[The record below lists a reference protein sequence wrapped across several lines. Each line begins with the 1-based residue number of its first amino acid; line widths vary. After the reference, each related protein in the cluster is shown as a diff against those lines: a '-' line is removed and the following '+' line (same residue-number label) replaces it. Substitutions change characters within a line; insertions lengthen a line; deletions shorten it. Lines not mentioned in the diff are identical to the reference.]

1 MCKPLRDGG
10 RRCPIHLHG
19 SASAIKVAS
28 KISGLTKYQTE
39 RLFSELTREGR
50 RAEVPTTEQ
59 IENNVANIRS
69 LATKV
74 DMSENIEKEL
84 TKSVEHDRELDGP
97 TGYAQRTIIER
108 AKDRAKSLNKVFNEV
123 AQRTGLTVEEVKHK
137 YETVRDGVTRE
148 RGAEYPEEY
157 TSTTRANAVRL
168 NVPYD
173 VSSVVA
179 LERIRNMQQ
188 ETRQRVTR
196 MDAPETSI
204 LESYGYNDGRLEVT
218 IRDNPTLY
226 AYQNVPEDLWDKFK
240 NSSDPTVVLV
250 QEIAGRR
257 EFQYASREEA
267 EADSQLHRCAS
278 CGQFANMQHVC
289 AVKTVREEI
298 AKNVPAEQVEEVLLK
313 TPGIAEQIT
322 VEVSEPVVEETVEED
337 PSSDDENN
345 IPVEATPDVPVP
357 AADIPVRL
365 LADNTVKPEDYPTT
379 KEIEVAFGSEQA
391 KEVSYTGPVTL
402 EEQLKPTLNNPPV
415 VWDHEHPRSGFRHVD
430 SSDTSK
436 WGWPE
441 EMKKMAE
448 TGAKHGVN
456 YIFALKG
463 TEFEVLTSY
472 DTNFYQST
480 ISHSWSYGTTKLY
493 RVFKDNPNVKDFT
506 EVSQGDFRD
515 KEKEQLEALAQRDDV
530 VKVNVIAT
538 ISKRDHVDAIE
549 NKKLAPKVRIGDMR
563 EIKKAFKENK
573 AVILPVAFHLPPGN
587 RVFDDQGYALGGSN
601 SEVEGQ
607 IVARR
612 GKNGEVEILSSQR
625 SLKCSCY
632 SYRTKYYC
640 SHVSYAYRHLG
651 NAVAQAT
658 IGSVNNRATD
668 GDPNSAE
675 NKKIRLLGALISRPD
690 IDVVDRKDGSH
701 YITFGETIGNNR
713 SSTTMGYYSDI
724 RYNVVVPKRLFTGET
739 PTFDDYK
746 DAIDLDR
753 MSRSVSYI
761 YTPARLAQVRQA
773 LKKADVQVPVKL
785 SFGRHP
791 ANLPGNVT
799 GTLTFEKTNNT
810 VDANNIV
817 VKENTLKCDCP
828 VYAEKYDCE
837 HVRFAIKQPGVF
849 LNLKKREDSVYNL
862 DNFMHLRRAD
872 INTVRDVAV
881 QMSTNNWTR
890 EQAEAEV
897 ARLQEVAR
905 RAAEAAEAERQER
918 IRISRLAAAER
929 RREENQRREEANQET
944 IKVTDEY
951 VNEMIQRWE
960 QDEETYAANPDKFY
974 DDVSAALKRKAAG
987 EPVLAF
993 RTENVTDGMASPV
1006 DGARRFGV
1014 ELEFDFPT
1022 AMGSREQREALVA
1035 IGQEL
1040 YTSGLTPAAH
1050 QAYYHSAQASGWE
1063 KWSFEQDGTV
1073 AGEVVSPVLSD
1084 NPEDWRQLQTVCAIL
1099 RKHGAIATT
1108 RTGSHVHV
1116 STASFGSST
1125 AKNAQLLRDTNA
1137 DEDILYRL
1145 ASNPTKGTH
1154 RGTQWCGPNVDDQ
1167 MGDISVDVK
1176 EGHNVLGPIAY
1187 NNHNIAVNFGAA
1199 SQEEYKKQH
1208 VEFRHWD
1215 GTLDESVIQAQ
1226 VLVSLGMVD
1235 RAERTV
1241 IQEGGTKRERREKK
1255 SLGTNR
1261 SQEKIVREGNDRRK
1275 LTKEEYQKVN
1285 YDAMAFIDS
1294 IARRPEDK
1302 EQLASLVAI
1311 TKWQS

>member
-1 MCKPLRDGG
+1 MCKPIRDGG
-10 RRCPIHLHG
+10 KRCPVHLFR

-28 KISGLTKYQTE
+28 KISGLTRYQTE

-59 IENNVANIRS
+59 VEANVANIRS
-69 LATKV
+69 LATKIG
-74 DMSENIEKEL
+74 MSENIEKEL
-84 TKSVEHDRELDGP
+84 AKSVEHDREIDGP
-97 TGYAQRTIIER
+97 TGYAQRIIIER
-108 AKDRAKSLNKVFNEV
+108 SKERAKSLDKVFGEV

-157 TSTTRANAVRL
+157 TSATRANAVRL

-196 MDAPETSI
+196 MDAPESSI
-204 LESYGYNDGRLEVT
+204 LESYGYDDGRLEVT

-226 AYQNVPEDLWDKFK
+226 AYHDVPEDLWDKFK

-278 CGQFANMQHVC
+278 CGQFANLQHVC

-298 AKNVPAEQVEEVLLK
+298 AKHVPAEQVEEVLLK

-322 VEVSEPVVEETVEED
+322 VDAPEPVVEETVEEEN
-337 PSSDDENN
+337 SSVEENTV
-345 IPVEATPDVPVP
+345 PVETVPDVPIA
-357 AADIPVRL
+357 AADIPTRL
-365 LADNTVKPEDYPTT
+365 LSDNTISPEDYPTT
-379 KEIEVAFGSEQA
+379 TELEVSFGAEEA
-391 KEVSYTGPVTL
+391 KKVSYTGPVTL
-402 EEQLKPTLNNPPV
+402 EEQLKPTLVSPAL
-415 VWDHEHPRSGFRHVD
+415 VWEHEHPASGSRHID
-430 SSDTSK
+430 SSETSK

-441 EMKKMAE
+441 EMRVMAE
-448 TGAKHGVN
+448 NGAKHGIN
-456 YIFALKG
+456 YIFSLKG
-463 TEFEVLTSY
+463 SEFEVITSY
-472 DTNFYQST
+472 DSNFYQS
-480 ISHSWSYGTTKLY
+480 SVSQPWSFGKTKLY
-493 RVFKDNPNVKDFT
+493 RVFKDNPNVQEFS

-515 KEKEQLEALAQRDDV
+515 KEKEQLEALEQRDDV

-538 ISKRDHVDAIE
+538 VSKRDHVDAIQ
-549 NKKLAPKVRIGDMR
+549 NKKYAPKVRIGDMR

-573 AVILPVAFHLPPGN
+573 AVILPVAFHIPPGH
-587 RVFDDQGYALGGSN
+587 RAFDDQGYALGGSN
-601 SEVEGQ
+601 SEVEGK

-640 SHVSYAYRHLG
+640 SHVSYTYRHLG
-651 NAVAQAT
+651 NAIAQAT

-668 GDPNSAE
+668 GDPNNVE

-690 IDVVDRKDGSH
+690 IDVVDREDGSH
-701 YITFGETIGNNR
+701 FITFGETIGNNR
-713 SSTTMGYYSDI
+713 SSSTMGYYSDV
-724 RYNVVVPKRLFTGET
+724 RHNVTVPKRLFTGET
-739 PTFDDYK
+739 PAFDDYK
-746 DAIDLDR
+746 NAIDLDR
-753 MSRSVSYI
+753 MSRSIGNI
-761 YTPARLAQVRQA
+761 YTPSRLAQVRQA

-785 SFGRHP
+785 TFGRHP
-791 ANLPGNVT
+791 ANLPGNVS
-799 GTLTFEKTNNT
+799 GTLTFEKNNSTNAENL
-810 VDANNIV
+810 V

-828 VYAEKYDCE
+828 AYAEKYDCE
-837 HVRFAIKQPGVF
+837 HVRFALNQPGIF
-849 LNLKKREDSVYNL
+849 LNLKKREEAVYSLN
-862 DNFMHLRRAD
+862 NFMFLRRSE

-881 QMSTNNWTR
+881 QMSANNWTR

-897 ARLQEVAR
+897 TRLQEVAR
-905 RAAEAAEAERQER
+905 LAEEAARAERQER
-918 IRISRLAAAER
+918 IRVAQLAEADRRRELAER
-929 RREENQRREEANQET
+929 REVLNKET

-951 VNEMIQRWE
+951 VTQMINRWE
-960 QDEETYAANPDKFY
+960 EEQETYAANPDKFY

-987 EPVLAF
+987 EPVIAY
-993 RTENVTDGMASPV
+993 RTENVTDGMAAPV
-1006 DGARRFGV
+1006 DGARKFGV

-1022 AMGSREQREALVA
+1022 SMNSRDQREALAA

-1040 YTSGLTPAAH
+1040 YASGLTPGAH
-1050 QAYYHSAQASGWE
+1050 QSYYHAAQNNGWD
-1063 KWSFEQDGTV
+1063 KWSFEEDGTV
-1073 AGEVVSPVLSD
+1073 AGEIVSPILSD
-1084 NPEDWRQLQTVCAIL
+1084 NPEDWRQLQTVCSIL

-1116 STASFGSST
+1116 STASYGSST

-1137 DEDILYRL
+1137 DEDVLYRL

-1167 MGDISVDVK
+1167 MGDISADVK
-1176 EGHNVLGPIAY
+1176 QGHNVLGPISY

-1199 SQEEYKKQH
+1199 TQEEFKKQH

-1215 GTLDESVIQAQ
+1215 GTLDESIIQAQ

-1241 IQEGGTKRERREKK
+1241 IEEGGTKKERREKK
-1255 SLGTNR
+1255 SLGSNR
-1261 SQEKIVREGNDRRK
+1261 SQERIVREGDDRRK

-1302 EQLASLVAI
+1302 EQLAALVAI